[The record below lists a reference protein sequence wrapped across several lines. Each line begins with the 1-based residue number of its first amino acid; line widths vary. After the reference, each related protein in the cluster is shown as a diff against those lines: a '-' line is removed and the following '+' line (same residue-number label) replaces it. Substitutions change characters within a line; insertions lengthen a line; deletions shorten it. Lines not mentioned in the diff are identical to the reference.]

1 MTVLQPMAVNTSS
14 STAVSNTF
22 ELQKPNPVLRT
33 REGRM
38 CHSLLFSFLCF
49 DGAKISTRFIRSRHP
64 CLLRSIAAASEEPGQ
79 NARLNIVHEY
89 LREYLRLLIKFS
101 EYHRLTGNCQARGE
115 RLKNPFAGLL

>member
-1 MTVLQPMAVNTSS
+1 MPRGCKPSLLPINFFQLSAVNTSS
-14 STAVSNTF
+14 TTAVSNTF

-64 CLLRSIAAASEEPGQ
+64 CLLRSIAAASEGPGPECQ
-79 NARLNIVHEY
+79 VEY
-89 LREYLRLLIKFS
+89 
-101 EYHRLTGNCQARGE
+101 C
-115 RLKNPFAGLL
+115 P